1 MANGEEQGVQETPA
15 SEASVAAG
23 VMEYELGGEPCR
35 GTGVRW
41 TAAEFDGALAGPVAA
56 LLRDDAG
63 SVLVREALEP
73 LPATEF
79 STAGI
84 QGAMAREPRPA
95 GRVVRVRGRST
106 DPSAR
111 RRVERAGAM
120 SGLSNWRVGEAIA
133 EAYLTHRRGCFFPWP
148 MSRDVRRPGSSLPG
162 ADLVGFVRLADGDR
176 FAFGEVKTS
185 AEGRYPPAVMGGRS
199 GLRRQLEDLR
209 DDVALRDQSVR
220 YLAMRAGDAA
230 WRERL
235 REAAMRYLRDSCDV
249 GLYGVLVRDVP
260 PGERDL
266 QGAVAELGTG
276 CPDAMRIALIGLYL
290 PEGRIG
296 SLAEDVRSAVR
307 GGEA

>member
-1 MANGEEQGVQETPA
+1 MANGGEQGAGGTPA
-15 SEASVAAG
+15 RVAGG
-23 VMEYELGGEPCR
+23 VVEYEPGAEPCT
-35 GTGVRW
+35 GTGIQW
-41 TAAEFDGALAGPVAA
+41 TAEELDGALARSVAA

-63 SVLVREALEP
+63 SMLVGEALSP
-73 LPATEF
+73 LLESGF
-79 STAGI
+79 STAGVEGALALE
-84 QGAMAREPRPA
+84 QGRT
-95 GRVVRVRGRST
+95 GRLIRVGS
-106 DPSAR
+106 DSAYSAAAR
-111 RRVERAGAM
+111 RMERGAGQR
-120 SGLSNWRVGEAIA
+120 SLTNWRVGEAIA

-162 ADLVGFVRLADGDR
+162 ADLVGFVRVADGDR

-185 AEGRYPPAVMGGRS
+185 AQDRYPPDVVGGRS

-209 DDVALRDQSVR
+209 DDVALRDESVR
-220 YLAMRAGDAA
+220 YLAMRSGDAG
-230 WRERL
+230 WRERF
-235 REAAMRYLRDSCDV
+235 REAAMRYLRDSRDV
-249 GLYGVLVRDVP
+249 RLYGVLVRDVP

-266 QGAVAELGTG
+266 QGAVAELATG